1 APRAEPMGEVGV
13 RVTGEQ
19 HALEEHQAGCPH
31 RRRAAE
37 PRQDLLG
44 DDRLNQEQQ
53 EGREEDRRRVRQGR
67 QQREADYLSMDF
79 RVLPISAGLR
89 VTLMPHSSMTA
100 SFSCAVP
107 LPPETMAP
115 ASPMRLPGGA
125 VMPAMK
131 PTIGFCM
138 LSFAQRA
145 AISSSSPPISPTI
158 ITASVRGAAVNMRR
172 TAKCMSPF
180 TASP

>member
-1 APRAEPMGEVGV
+1 MEQRLAPRAEAMREVGV

-19 HALEEHQAGCPH
+19 HALEEHQAGGPD

-53 EGREEDRRRVRQGR
+53 EGGEEDRRRVRQAR
-67 QQREADYLSMDF
+67 QQREADYLRMDF

-100 SFSCAVP
+100 SISWSVP
-107 LPPETMAP
+107 VPP
-115 ASPMRLPGGA
+115 
-125 VMPAMK
+125 VVV
-131 PTIGFCM
+131 
-138 LSFAQRA
+138 AQD
-145 AISSSSPPISPTI
+145 
-158 ITASVRGAAVNMRR
+158 V
-172 TAKCMSPF
+172 
-180 TASP
+180 

>member
-1 APRAEPMGEVGV
+1 MGKCLAPGAEARGEVGV

-19 HALEEHQAGCPH
+19 HALEEPQAGGPA

-53 EGREEDRRRVRQGR
+53 EGGEEDRRRVRQAR

-79 RVLPISAGLR
+79 RGLPISAGLR

-107 LPPETMAP
+107 LPPEMMAP
-115 ASPMRLPGGA
+115 AWPMRFPGGA
-125 VMPAMK
+125 GMPALE
-131 PTIGFCM
+131 PTLGFFM
-138 LSFAQRA
+138 WAFAQRA
-145 AISSSSPPISPTI
+145 AISSSEPPISAAM
-158 ITASVRGAAVNMRR
+158 ITASVCGASLNLR
-172 TAKCMSPF
+172 
-180 TASP
+180 